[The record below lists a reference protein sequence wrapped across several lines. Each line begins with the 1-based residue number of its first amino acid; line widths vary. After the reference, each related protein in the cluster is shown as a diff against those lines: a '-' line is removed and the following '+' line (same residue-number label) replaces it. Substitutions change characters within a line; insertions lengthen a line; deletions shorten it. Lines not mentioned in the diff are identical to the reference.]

1 MSRYIL
7 RRIGHT
13 LIVLIC
19 VSLVAFFLIR
29 LAPGNP
35 AELLLGDGATDE
47 QIAAKEIELG
57 LDKPLY
63 VQYFKYM
70 AGIFR
75 GDLGMSTQYRMPV
88 SDLIANRLPNTLKLA
103 IITVI
108 FGLSLCIP
116 LGIIAGS
123 HRGTAI
129 DFFAMFFAL
138 LGQSMATIWIAVL
151 NIYVFSVLLD
161 WLPAVGTGT
170 ILHYIMP
177 VITLGYPL
185 AAETTRIGR
194 SGMID
199 TLNEDFITATHAKGI
214 RPTVVHWK
222 YAFKNAVCPVITLV
236 GMRLGSFLAGAIV
249 VESIY
254 SWPGI
259 GQLLKTSVGN
269 RDYQLVQ
276 SLLLL
281 SAFLFAIVNLLVDII
296 NSLIDPRIVLE

>member
-1 MSRYIL
+1 MGRYIL
-7 RRIGHT
+7 KRIGQT
-13 LIVLIC
+13 VIVLFC
-19 VSLVAFFLIR
+19 VSLFAFFLIR

-35 AELLLGDGATDE
+35 AELLLGDGATE
-47 QIAAKEIELG
+47 ELVAMKEAELG

-63 VQYFKYM
+63 VQYFRYM

-75 GDLGMSTQYRMPV
+75 GDLGMSTQYRQPV
-88 SDLIANRLPNTLKLA
+88 AELIANRLPNTLKLA
-103 IITVI
+103 IITVA
-108 FGLSLCIP
+108 FGLCLCIP

-151 NIYVFSVLLD
+151 NIYVFSVVLE
-161 WLPAVGTGT
+161 WLPAIGTGS
-170 ILHYIMP
+170 IVHYVLP
-177 VITLGYPL
+177 VVTLGYPL

-199 TLNEDFITATHAKGI
+199 TLNEDFITATYAKGI
-214 RPTVVHWK
+214 RPVVVHWK

-259 GQLLKTSVGN
+259 GQLLKSSVGN
-269 RDYQLVQ
+269 RDYQMVQ
-276 SLLLL
+276 SLLLF
-281 SAFLFAIVNLLVDII
+281 SAFLFAMVNMLVDII